1 MSFHCLVECVCVCV
15 RMTRNCGERKG
26 ECNGE
31 MCTIKCGEG
40 VQSVAESLPAGEL
53 VPATRHTAHCQ
64 HQCAMCQHHLPT
76 FPKRCYG
83 PSLPYQRG
91 RWRGRGREE
100 MER

>member
-1 MSFHCLVECVCVCV
+1 MERVE
-15 RMTRNCGERKG
+15 G

-64 HQCAMCQHHLPT
+64 HQCAMCQHNLPKDVMAPPFRT
-76 FPKRCYG
+76 REG
-83 PSLPYQRG
+83 DGEGEGER
-91 RWRGRGREE
+91 RWRGEVARQSEKVGRQSPRGRQEG
-100 MER
+100 